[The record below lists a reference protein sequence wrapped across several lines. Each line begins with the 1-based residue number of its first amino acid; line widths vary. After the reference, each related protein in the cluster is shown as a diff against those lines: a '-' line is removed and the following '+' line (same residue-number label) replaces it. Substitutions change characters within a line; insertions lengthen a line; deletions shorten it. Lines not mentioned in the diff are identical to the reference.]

1 MSLSLKG
8 KSFDHHY
15 SLYNLSF
22 IYISSKTYGNV
33 LVLDNCIQ
41 CTERDECAYQEMI
54 AFLPLLAHPNPKKV
68 YYLKFYFYGKLF
80 FF

>member
-1 MSLSLKG
+1 V
-8 KSFDHHY
+8 
-15 SLYNLSF
+15 

-41 CTERDECAYQEMI
+41 CTERDECAYQEML

-68 YYLKFYFYGKLF
+68 DYIFSKGFYFNKNDFLGVNYWWR
-80 FF
+80 